1 MAWAL
6 AVSVL
11 PSEAI
16 LKALRAAGQ
25 EATARAAEF
34 RCAELVGVAWSLA
47 AVRLAPQGGHVARLA
62 AEAALSKGQGLVARS
77 LWCLARLQV
86 SSPLRL
92 GAVRAPFLE
101 GKRPETTTFGCIS
114 EHEEVSNGLRGMHFS
129 AKTGALFRANEVPPA
144 GGPPWPQPRGARP
157 LQQPLGAGAAPQQRP
172 FAPGAPG
179 GAPLPGPAAVRG
191 LRLGPGHGALRLRA
205 LAAEPRA
212 VPQRRA
218 GRVRLGAGDL

>member
-92 GAVRAPFLE
+92 AGRNGYVGAVRALFLE
-101 GKRPETTTFGCIS
+101 GKRPETTTFGC
-114 EHEEVSNGLRGMHFS
+114 
-129 AKTGALFRANEVPPA
+129 ANEVLPA
-144 GGPPWPQPRGARP
+144 GGGPWPQPRGARP